1 MQRKSY
7 LVQVYVKSAKD
18 FYMPLWEPNEISK
31 LWNASYRNSRH
42 KDHVRELFSQWGG
55 CVRWILEK
63 PYEDSK
69 NKLQEAVDSSTGEN
83 LLAACR
89 SENDDKVNPLLCLLS
104 ASITRTQSDRSEL
117 FMIRT

>member
-1 MQRKSY
+1 
-7 LVQVYVKSAKD
+7 
-18 FYMPLWEPNEISK
+18 MPLWEPNEISK
-31 LWNASYRNSRH
+31 LWNASYRNSRN

-69 NKLQEAVDSSTGEN
+69 DKLQEAVDSSTGEN

-89 SENDDKVNPLLCLLS
+89 SENDDKVNLFCACYVHLLPVLKVIDLNYL
-104 ASITRTQSDRSEL
+104 RMSDL
-117 FMIRT
+117 DQQVGT